1 MYEIWLAI
9 NIVYEILRP
18 ALPVL
23 ALLALAWVALCW
35 RVWRMPSA
43 RWRAAVKTLWILA
56 AVVAVAVF
64 ALMPT
69 ATASSL
75 SELKYWVDWA
85 FLGSVALGLGA
96 LAGVLAWPLL
106 AWLSRRA

>member
-23 ALLALAWVALCW
+23 ALLALAWATLCW

-43 RWRAAVKTLWILA
+43 RWAAATKAVLILA
-56 AVVAVAVF
+56 VVVTVAVF
-64 ALMPT
+64 TLMPA

-75 SELKYWVDWA
+75 SELKYWVDWT
-85 FLGSVALGLGA
+85 FLGSVALGIGG
-96 LAGVLAWPLL
+96 LAGMLAWPVL

>member
-1 MYEIWLAI
+1 MYEIWLAV

-23 ALLALAWVALCW
+23 ALLALAWVAFGW
-35 RVWRMPSA
+35 RVWRIPSA
-43 RWRAAVKTLWILA
+43 RWGAATKAVLILA
-56 AVVAVAVF
+56 VVVAVAVF
-64 ALMPT
+64 TLMPV
-69 ATASSL
+69 ATSSSL
-75 SELKYWVDWA
+75 SELKYGVDWA
-85 FLGSVALGLGA
+85 FLGSVALGFGA

>member
-1 MYEIWLAI
+1 MYEIWLAV
-9 NIVYEILRP
+9 NIVYEILKP
-18 ALPVL
+18 ALPLL

-35 RVWRMPSA
+35 CVWRMPAA
-43 RWRAAVKTLWILA
+43 RWGAAVKAVLILA
-56 AVVAVAVF
+56 AVVAVTVF
-64 ALMPT
+64 ALLPA

-85 FLGSVALGLGA
+85 FLGGVALGLGG